1 MASKSKA
8 KGNRFEKECCS
19 IAEDFGFSAKRAW
32 GSDGRSIGKSPEVDI
47 VIGYEECTFDIQC
60 KVRNK
65 IAQYIIPPEDCDFTV
80 LKQDRGEVYACLK
93 YEDLLNL
100 IKKCE
105 EKKCGQ

>member
-19 IAEDFGFSAKRAW
+19 IAEEFGFNAKRAW

-47 VIGYEECTFDIQC
+47 VIGYKVQDFDIQC

-65 IAQYIIPPEDCDFTV
+65 IAQYIIPPQDCDFTV

-93 YEDLLNL
+93 YEYLLNL

-105 EKKCGQ
+105 ENE